1 MNEETKTKTGS
12 LAEALAALQG
22 ELPTITK
29 NKTGKIS
36 GTSAR
41 SGNEFNF
48 EYKYADLAE
57 VVEQVG
63 PLASK
68 HGLSFSSKPTN
79 TEHGFVLAYKLRH
92 SGGEVDKGEWPLPDP
107 RTNDPKQVGIAITY
121 ARRYVYTAMLGIVTE
136 EDTDM
141 QGAPEPQPVPAKRA
155 AKKTAPKSEPDRP
168 QP

>member
-48 EYKYADLAE
+48 EYRYADLAE
-57 VVEQVG
+57 VVEKVG

-79 TEHGFVLAYKLRH
+79 TEHGFVLAYALRH
-92 SGGEVDKGEWPLPDP
+92 GHGVKKMRASGRCRIRGPTIRSRSALRSPMHAGMCTPQCWALSP
-107 RTNDPKQVGIAITY
+107 R
-121 ARRYVYTAMLGIVTE
+121 
-136 EDTDM
+136 
-141 QGAPEPQPVPAKRA
+141 
-155 AKKTAPKSEPDRP
+155 KTPT
-168 QP
+168 

>member
-1 MNEETKTKTGS
+1 MTDKTNSQGS

-36 GTSAR
+36 GTSSR

-57 VVEQVG
+57 VVEKVG

-79 TEHGFVLAYKLRH
+79 TEHGFVLAYALRH
-92 SGGEVDKGEWPLPDP
+92 VAGEEDAGEWPLPDP

-136 EDTDM
+136 EDTDV
-141 QGAPEPQPVPAKRA
+141 QGAPEP
-155 AKKTAPKSEPDRP
+155 TACTGEAGREEGGG
-168 QP
+168 